1 MAGPSVTLPNVESN
15 NLPDLASSQKILAH
29 GVRRV
34 WGTMKSCTPSTV
46 KGAIVRLVSNQL
58 VPSIDSIIVKRK
70 YRRTTDNK
78 LHWWFLLFMPEE
90 ALQKLEMAWEQ
101 VAIQTS
107 WKLESCIAPANYL
120 KPPVEMV
127 LSC

>member
-1 MAGPSVTLPNVESN
+1 MGNTAGAGPSITLPNVESD
-15 NLPDLASSQKILAH
+15 NLTDLAGSQKIQAQ

-34 WGTMKSCTPSTV
+34 WGTMKSCTMKSCTPFAV
-46 KGAIVRLVSNQL
+46 KGAIVRLASNQV
-58 VPSIDSIIVKRK
+58 VPSIDSIIMKRK
-70 YRRTTDNK
+70 YRHTTDNK

-107 WKLESCIAPANYL
+107 WRLEPCMAQQ
-120 KPPVEMV
+120 VF
-127 LSC
+127 

>member
-1 MAGPSVTLPNVESN
+1 
-15 NLPDLASSQKILAH
+15 
-29 GVRRV
+29 
-34 WGTMKSCTPSTV
+34 MKSCTPSAV

-78 LHWWFLLFMPEE
+78 LRWWFLLFMPEE

-107 WKLESCIAPANYL
+107 WKLEPCMAPANFL
-120 KPPVEMV
+120 EPLVEMI
-127 LSC
+127 LPP